1 MICSLKDITHI
12 HWTIENN
19 HIDDTK
25 KKYDSPFVRHGGKNQ
40 YNGYYYRKNH
50 LYHHNYA
57 KLPANSIA
65 IHFAKIQATIFK
77 INAIVYSKFIFLFV

>member
-1 MICSLKDITHI
+1 MTL
-12 HWTIENN
+12 
-19 HIDDTK
+19 

-77 INAIVYSKFIFLFV
+77 INAIVYSAMKKANISRIKNE